1 MQLETSLAQHNGN
14 YSGNC
19 CYQQW
24 HIRCSHKH
32 KDHIPGVNKPMSG
45 SIYKAAA
52 GALQQQVRLEMLSNN
67 LANVNTIGY
76 KADLPVFRFNE
87 PVPEADPVTGDVPK
101 LSPYL
106 SPIDAATNFN
116 EGALRKTG
124 NPLDVAIVGKGF
136 FAVQTPDGI
145 QYTRKGR
152 FSVNEQGQ
160 LSTTDGNAVMGQGG
174 DIAIDGSRVEISEAG
189 EVSVDGA
196 VVDVLRIVD
205 FERPYQ
211 MRKVG
216 GTLFVPAE
224 SSVRPQASQN
234 YRIAQ
239 GAVEASNVDALRT
252 MTEMIESL
260 RVFESYQKAIR
271 AADDATAKTVSEVG
285 RVA

>member
-1 MQLETSLAQHNGN
+1 
-14 YSGNC
+14 
-19 CYQQW
+19 
-24 HIRCSHKH
+24 
-32 KDHIPGVNKPMSG
+32 MSG

-67 LANVNTIGY
+67 LANVNTVGY

-87 PVPEADPVTGDVPK
+87 PVPKADPATGDVPK
-101 LSPYL
+101 LSPYI
-106 SPIDAATNFN
+106 SPIDYATNFT
-116 EGALRKTG
+116 EGALRETG
-124 NPLDVAIVGKGF
+124 NPLDAAIVGDGF
-136 FAVQTPDGI
+136 FAVQSPDGI
-145 QYTRKGR
+145 QYTRNGR

-174 DIAIDGSRVEISEAG
+174 AIPIDGSRVEISEAG

-205 FERPYQ
+205 FNRPYRV
-211 MRKVG
+211 RKVG
-216 GTLFVPAE
+216 GTRFMPAE
-224 SSVRPQASQN
+224 SSVRPQESQN

-271 AADDATAKTVSEVG
+271 AADDATAKTVNEVG
-285 RVA
+285 SVA

>member
-1 MQLETSLAQHNGN
+1 
-14 YSGNC
+14 
-19 CYQQW
+19 
-24 HIRCSHKH
+24 
-32 KDHIPGVNKPMSG
+32 MSG

-76 KADLPVFRFNE
+76 KADLPLFRFAE
-87 PVPEADPVTGDVPK
+87 PAQAADPVTGDVPK

-106 SPIDAATNFN
+106 SPIDYATNFS
-116 EGALRKTG
+116 EGALRQTG
-124 NPLDVAIVGKGF
+124 NPLDVAIVGSGF

-145 QYTRKGR
+145 QYTRKGS
-152 FSVNEQGQ
+152 FSVNDQGQ
-160 LSTTDGNAVMGQGG
+160 LSTADGNAVMGQGG
-174 DIAIDGSRVEISEAG
+174 DIAIEGSRVDISETG
-189 EVSVDGA
+189 EVTVDGA

-205 FERPYQ
+205 FEMPYR

-216 GTLFVPAE
+216 DTRFVPAE
-224 SSVRPQASQN
+224 SAVRPQDSRN
-234 YRIAQ
+234 FRIAQ

-252 MTEMIESL
+252 MTEMIETL

-285 RVA
+285 RVG

>member
-1 MQLETSLAQHNGN
+1 
-14 YSGNC
+14 
-19 CYQQW
+19 
-24 HIRCSHKH
+24 
-32 KDHIPGVNKPMSG
+32 MSG

-136 FAVQTPDGI
+136 FAVQTLDGI

-196 VVDVLRIVD
+196 VVDVLRVVD

>member
-1 MQLETSLAQHNGN
+1 
-14 YSGNC
+14 
-19 CYQQW
+19 
-24 HIRCSHKH
+24 
-32 KDHIPGVNKPMSG
+32 
-45 SIYKAAA
+45 
-52 GALQQQVRLEMLSNN
+52 MLSNN

-87 PVPEADPVTGDVPK
+87 PAAEADPATGEVPK

-106 SPIDAATNFN
+106 SPIDHVTNFT
-116 EGALRKTG
+116 EGALRETG
-124 NPLDVAIVGKGF
+124 NPLDVAIVGDGF

-160 LSTTDGNAVMGQGG
+160 LSTADGNAVMGQGG
-174 DIAIDGSRVEISEAG
+174 EIAIDGSRVEISEAG

-196 VVDVLRIVD
+196 VVDVLRVVD
-205 FERPYQ
+205 FERPYPMQ
-211 MRKVG
+211 KVG
-216 GTLFVPAE
+216 GTRFVPAE
-224 SSVRPQASQN
+224 SSAQPQESRN

-252 MTEMIESL
+252 MTELIESL

-271 AADDATAKTVSEVG
+271 AADDATAKTVNEVG